1 MKLIKKPCGLHCIKI
16 VDIGVKYGEEEVLKN
31 VNLHIHCGTFNVLIG
46 KNGAGKS
53 SLVRA
58 LLGDVEHTGR
68 IEFKDIQDGKLQGIR
83 IGYVPQKMNVEKHTP
98 ISVYD
103 MMACYH
109 SNAPAFLLKSKKV
122 RVDVIKAL
130 EIFEAE
136 DLIDQQICNLSG
148 GELQRVLLSMACMNK
163 PNLLILDEPISGM
176 DVNGTELF
184 YKTMKSLK
192 ENFDMAILL
201 ISHDLSYVAKYAD
214 HVILLDKEI
223 KKQGS
228 VEEVFKSSEF
238 KEVFGNYEV

>member
-1 MKLIKKPCGLHCIKI
+1 MKLIKKPCGFHCIKI
-16 VDIGVKYGEEEVLKN
+16 VDIGVKFGDEEVLKN
-31 VNLHIHCGTFNVLIG
+31 INMHIHCGTFNVIIG

-58 LLGDVEHTGR
+58 LLEDVEHTGH
-68 IEFKDIQDGKLQGIR
+68 IEFKDIQDGKLQKIR
-83 IGYVPQKMNVEKHTP
+83 IGYVPQKMNLEKNTP

-109 SNAPAFLLKSKKV
+109 SNTPAFLIKSKKLTKE
-122 RVDVIKAL
+122 ITEAL
-130 EIFEAE
+130 SIFEAT
-136 DLIDQQICNLSG
+136 DLINQQVCHLSG

-184 YKTMKSLK
+184 YETMKRLK

-201 ISHDLSYVAKYAD
+201 ISHDLNYVAKYAD
-214 HVILLDKEI
+214 HVVLLDKEI

-228 VEEVFKSSEF
+228 VEEVYSSPEF